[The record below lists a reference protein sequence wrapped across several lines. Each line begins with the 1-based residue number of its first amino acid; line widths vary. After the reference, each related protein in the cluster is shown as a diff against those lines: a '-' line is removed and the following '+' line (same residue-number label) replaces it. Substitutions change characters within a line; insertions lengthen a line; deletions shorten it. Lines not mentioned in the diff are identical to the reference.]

1 MNRTIPDGNVDDMM
15 NDILDALEV
24 IKTKLPNGEMKII
37 QEKISNIESSQ
48 EDMLDDLRQIKK
60 QLLDPDDGI
69 VVRVNKN
76 TEFRKQKEDDAK
88 EYSKIIDEHKEL
100 MGWKSTITKV
110 LWILFTTLAGL
121 ISMLIFKMPK
131 VK

>member
-48 EDMLDDLRQIKK
+48 EDMLEDLRQIKK

-76 TEFRKQKEDDAK
+76 TEFRKQKENDAK
-88 EYSKIIDEHKEL
+88 DYAKIIDQHKEL
-100 MGWKSTITKV
+100 LSWKSTVTKV
-110 LWILFTTLAGL
+110 LWIVFTTLAGL
-121 ISMLIFKMPK
+121 ISMLIIKLPK
-131 VK
+131 IK